1 MKKENDYLFN
11 LHLNLK
17 QNWPFLI
24 LKCLISVLFCFLN
37 SSIHA
42 QEQSTLKG
50 IVKSEKGE
58 VLNAVTIE
66 VKSSNIIGQTN
77 NNGEYLLKNVPIN
90 VSVNFSRIGFKSLSM
105 DLKLL
110 PDRENTLNVV
120 LLTNVQSLNEINIT
134 ERLNSTNFSL
144 IDPAK
149 FSTFPQSSGNFESFL
164 KTLPGVSGN
173 NELSSQYSV
182 RGGNFDENLI
192 YLNDIEIYRP
202 LLIRSGQQEGLSF
215 VNPAL
220 SSNIYFSA
228 GGFEARYG
236 DKLSS
241 VLDIRYDK
249 PDSLSIESQIGLLL
263 NTASLKWPLK
273 NGFLLAGLRHKNNQN
288 LLERQNLE
296 GEYYSQF
303 SDYQLFIKKNINPL
317 FNISFQGLLNK
328 GRVNIEPNRKVT
340 EFGTSDEVLNLF
352 VDYNGKESNSYE
364 SINTAL
370 TLSYNLTNTTNLK
383 WINSWAIIKEHE
395 NSDLLGWYSF
405 LERNSGGINS
415 VFSGKLLG
423 SGTNYN
429 FYDNNLKS
437 SFINSELRLNKQLNK
452 SFFEM
457 GLRLQSDQIQ
467 EDLDEKSAVDTTGFS
482 KANSGNWLYR
492 DLISQQNQL
501 KIFRINGFIQNT
513 FAFNPK
519 FSLALGARFNY
530 NNFSNENLISPRFS
544 FLYNPNKNGNLQL
557 KLSAGS
563 YNQSPYYREIKNYN
577 ATLNLDAKSQR
588 SFQIISG
595 LDYRFDGLGTRLKFS
610 SELYYKFLRRLT
622 PYKIEDLRLRY
633 LSDQRSKGY
642 ALGADFSLTGNFAK
656 DLQSTFRLSILKTE
670 EDIFNDIYFSNNP
683 LANSVGPSPGYLRR
697 PNDQLLNIGM
707 MFQDRLVQNPTYKVH
722 LNLIYSSSL
731 PIGPPGPQRH
741 TERFKIP
748 AYKRVDIGFSKDFA
762 DPESRRAS
770 AFFINNFQ
778 SLSLHVEL
786 FNLFNFKNTASY
798 LWLNDKNSN
807 QYAVPNYLT
816 SRMLNFK
823 IICKLKTQQ

>member
-17 QNWPFLI
+17 QNWPFLM

-37 SSIHA
+37 SPIHA

-192 YLNDIEIYRP
+192 YLNDIEIYSP

-263 NTASLKWPLK
+263 NTASVKWPFK

-288 LLERQNLE
+288 LLEGQNLE

-482 KANSGNWLYR
+482 KANSGKWLFR

-501 KIFRINGFIQNT
+501 EIYRINGFIQNT
-513 FAFNPK
+513 FAINPK

-683 LANSVGPSPGYLRR
+683 LANSVGLSPGYLRR

>member
-1 MKKENDYLFN
+1 M
-11 LHLNLK
+11 
-17 QNWPFLI
+17 
-24 LKCLISVLFCFLN
+24 
-37 SSIHA
+37 
-42 QEQSTLKG
+42 
-50 IVKSEKGE
+50 
-58 VLNAVTIE
+58 
-66 VKSSNIIGQTN
+66 
-77 NNGEYLLKNVPIN
+77 
-90 VSVNFSRIGFKSLSM
+90 
-105 DLKLL
+105 
-110 PDRENTLNVV
+110 
-120 LLTNVQSLNEINIT
+120 
-134 ERLNSTNFSL
+134 
-144 IDPAK
+144 
-149 FSTFPQSSGNFESFL
+149 
-164 KTLPGVSGN
+164 
-173 NELSSQYSV
+173 
-182 RGGNFDENLI
+182 
-192 YLNDIEIYRP
+192 
-202 LLIRSGQQEGLSF
+202 
-215 VNPAL
+215 
-220 SSNIYFSA
+220 
-228 GGFEARYG
+228 
-236 DKLSS
+236 
-241 VLDIRYDK
+241 
-249 PDSLSIESQIGLLL
+249 
-263 NTASLKWPLK
+263 
-273 NGFLLAGLRHKNNQN
+273 
-288 LLERQNLE
+288 
-296 GEYYSQF
+296 
-303 SDYQLFIKKNINPL
+303 
-317 FNISFQGLLNK
+317 
-328 GRVNIEPNRKVT
+328 
-340 EFGTSDEVLNLF
+340 
-352 VDYNGKESNSYE
+352 
-364 SINTAL
+364 
-370 TLSYNLTNTTNLK
+370 
-383 WINSWAIIKEHE
+383 
-395 NSDLLGWYSF
+395 
-405 LERNSGGINS
+405 
-415 VFSGKLLG
+415 
-423 SGTNYN
+423 
-429 FYDNNLKS
+429 
-437 SFINSELRLNKQLNK
+437 
-452 SFFEM
+452 
-457 GLRLQSDQIQ
+457 
-467 EDLDEKSAVDTTGFS
+467 
-482 KANSGNWLYR
+482 
-492 DLISQQNQL
+492 
-501 KIFRINGFIQNT
+501 
-513 FAFNPK
+513 
-519 FSLALGARFNY
+519 
-530 NNFSNENLISPRFS
+530 ISPRFS

-683 LANSVGPSPGYLRR
+683 LANSVGLSPGYLRR